1 MILADSKSRRGG
13 MPPKQKTQVMPTL
26 SAQAISRDGERMEH
40 MIACYVVLQLSG
52 VMLVNG
58 WVRSLHIDVPFY
70 IYKMWW
76 APSLGWI
83 HVPACCPCARQR

>member
-40 MIACYVVLQLSG
+40 MIACLCCVV
-52 VMLVNG
+52 VG
-58 WVRSLHIDVPFY
+58 WGGIGKWVGTVLAY
-70 IYKMWW
+70 
-76 APSLGWI
+76 
-83 HVPACCPCARQR
+83 